1 MSDHNLARLRYFA
14 YGGPRAEVPAVSV
27 EGTTATLRI
36 YDPIDSYGGSWG
48 VSAREFAEMVD
59 GLDASVSEIRVHLN
73 SPGGEVFDAIA
84 ITNTLRAHKARVV
97 AIVDGIAASA
107 ASVIACAADELIMS
121 PHSQLMI
128 HDAWGVCVGNAGD
141 MAEMAKT
148 LNKIS
153 ATIAD
158 VYASKAGD
166 GVDWRAAMAAE
177 SWFSAE
183 EAVSAGL
190 ADSIADSGSKVENR
204 FDLSM
209 FNFAGRD
216 NAPPP
221 VLAEP
226 EASDPISNTGESERV
241 SEPEFK
247 APITHLF
254 A

>member
-14 YGGPRAEVPAVSV
+14 FGGPRAEVPAVSV

-48 VSAREFAEMVD
+48 ISAREFAEMVD

-148 LNKIS
+148 LDKIS
-153 ATIAD
+153 AAIAD

-166 GVDWRAAMAAE
+166 GVDWRYRMYALAIANSPCSIRARSTM
-177 SWFSAE
+177 SWISSTPTAPTVTSAE
-183 EAVSAGL
+183 TTSSTTREA
-190 ADSIADSGSKVENR
+190 
-204 FDLSM
+204 
-209 FNFAGRD
+209 
-216 NAPPP
+216 APSSC
-221 VLAEP
+221 A
-226 EASDPISNTGESERV
+226 ASPSTSLTAPATALRIFSTSNC
-241 SEPEFK
+241 
-247 APITHLF
+247 
-254 A
+254 